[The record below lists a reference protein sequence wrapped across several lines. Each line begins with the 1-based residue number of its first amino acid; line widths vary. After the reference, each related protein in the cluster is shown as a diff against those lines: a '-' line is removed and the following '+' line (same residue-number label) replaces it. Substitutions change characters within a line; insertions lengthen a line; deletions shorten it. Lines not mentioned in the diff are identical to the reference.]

1 MAKSEDALRRRLVTL
16 DLAAKEIG
24 LFPQSSK
31 IAIRKISDPAD
42 EIKSVSQPPEPSA
55 LRGSSQE
62 TIRRRVR
69 LLANRGAP
77 TDITR
82 FRYVLASLAP
92 SAKTNGVLLKVL
104 ERQPHLS
111 DTLTRH
117 WAKYRK
123 LPVKLSQ
130 ALIDLVL
137 RSEIYHAVN
146 SAILDLLLDRVS
158 AAQEMVLSTFAYER
172 LFAGRYRK
180 SFIARP
186 QPTYKVALTRWAL
199 LSGRMT
205 YRDFET
211 LLFSERD
218 WWVRQGMLHHLDPAK
233 FGNPGYGALLNASMR
248 VDNDPDFSRAGAA
261 LLFQSTCRWRDPT
274 TTVLFQPVFS

>member
-1 MAKSEDALRRRLVTL
+1 MRFRR
-16 DLAAKEIG
+16 KPI
-24 LFPQSSK
+24 S
-31 IAIRKISDPAD
+31 IRKISDPAD
-42 EIKSVSQPPEPSA
+42 EIKSVSQPPEPSV
-55 LRGSSQE
+55 LRGSTQE
-62 TIRRRVR
+62 TIRRRVQ

-77 TDITR
+77 VDLTR

-92 SAKTNGVLLKVL
+92 SAKTNRVLLKVL

-117 WAKYRK
+117 WAKYKK

-130 ALIDLVL
+130 ALVDLVL

-146 SAILDLLLDRVS
+146 AAILELFLGRVS
-158 AAQEMVLSTFAYER
+158 TTQETTLSTFAYER
-172 LFAGRYRK
+172 LFASRYRRR
-180 SFIARP
+180 FIARP
-186 QPTYKVALTRWAL
+186 QPTYKVALARWAL

-218 WWVRQGMLHHLDPAK
+218 WWVRQGMLHHLD
-233 FGNPGYGALLNASMR
+233 L
-248 VDNDPDFSRAGAA
+248 
-261 LLFQSTCRWRDPT
+261 QS
-274 TTVLFQPVFS
+274 LEIPVTAHC